1 METVFRVRLIEEL
14 EERRHVLDVKCG
26 DRSYDGH
33 AQHVMGVRFTFDDSH
48 VLSTGGGDRC
58 IFQWTCEYEE
68 QDEQHDNDQ
77 HDRRHHGHDRNF
89 GANKEGH
96 CKVLLAETTDR
107 KRKPIIAKIS
117 TDPNSAKKL
126 LHEYQLLEHIHTTL
140 GDTGSDFIID
150 LIDWVENYSLHRCE
164 KVLVSLKIVVQ
175 LFTTV

>member
-1 METVFRVRLIEEL
+1 MQVLLETVFRVRLIEEL

-77 HDRRHHGHDRNF
+77 HDGGGVAPPRVDQYGRPIVAGGGDYYAQQQQQPQHQSQHQQYYSQEVRTPTSGHNGVVDSVASRWFRISDSSVRECSESETMAQQAFILFYARRD
-89 GANKEGH
+89 
-96 CKVLLAETTDR
+96 
-107 KRKPIIAKIS
+107 
-117 TDPNSAKKL
+117 
-126 LHEYQLLEHIHTTL
+126 
-140 GDTGSDFIID
+140 
-150 LIDWVENYSLHRCE
+150 
-164 KVLVSLKIVVQ
+164 
-175 LFTTV
+175 